1 MKVVVIQRRTPGS
14 VPTYE
19 QLMELWEK
27 EFHEMGLLDSVTFHR
42 NFTPETLDEIVGD
55 ADAVLGMWIQDG
67 AISEEFLSR
76 HPNLKYISTF
86 AHGFGHF
93 DREMTRRHGLT
104 ITNTVYGDVTIA
116 QYAMALLLDICH
128 DVSAHDRYYKFDGWK
143 DGTPPTYKALT
154 RQIELYEKTFGVLG
168 LGSIGLWAARMAAGF
183 GMKVIATSRTKMVG
197 PEYDFIEQVSLD
209 ELLSR
214 SDVISIHVP
223 MSPESARMIG
233 RDAIAKMKDGVILL
247 NTARGGLIDEEALME
262 ALKSGKIYFAGL
274 DVLTGEP
281 LTERSP
287 LMDIENTRITPHIA
301 WAPAEARYRAVRL
314 AAENFRNW
322 MEGHPTSVVN

>member
-19 QLMELWEK
+19 QLMEMWEG
-27 EFHEMGLLDSVTFHR
+27 EFRAMGLSDSVTFHR
-42 NFTPETLDEIVGD
+42 NFTSETLDEIVGD

-67 AISEEFLSR
+67 AISEEFLDR

-93 DREMTRRHGLT
+93 DREMTRRRGLT

-128 DVSAHDRYYKFDGWK
+128 DVSAHDRYYKFEGWK
-143 DGTPPTYKALT
+143 EGAPPTYKALT

-183 GMKVIATSRTKMVG
+183 GMKVIATSRTRKVG
-197 PEYDFIEQVSLD
+197 AEYDFIEQVALD
-209 ELLSR
+209 ELLAR
-214 SDVISIHVP
+214 SDVISVHVP
-223 MSPESARMIG
+223 MSPESAKMIG
-233 RDAIAKMKDGVILL
+233 RDAMAKMKDGVILI
-247 NTARGGLIDEEALME
+247 NTARGGLIDEEALTE
-262 ALKSGKIYFAGL
+262 ALQSGKIYFAGL

-287 LMDIENTRITPHIA
+287 LMDVPNTRITPHIA
-301 WAPAEARYRAVRL
+301 WAPEEARYRAVRL

-322 MEGHPTSVVN
+322 MDGHPSSVVN

>member
-19 QLMELWEK
+19 QLMEMWEG
-27 EFHEMGLLDSVTFHR
+27 EFRAMGLSDSVTFHR

-67 AISEEFLSR
+67 AISEEFLDR

-86 AHGFGHF
+86 AHGFGLF
-93 DREMTRRHGLT
+93 DREMTRRRGLT

-128 DVSAHDRYYKFDGWK
+128 DVSAHDRYYKFEGWK
-143 DGTPPTYKALT
+143 EGAPPTYKALT

-183 GMKVIATSRTKMVG
+183 GMKVIATSRTRKVG
-197 PEYDFIEQVSLD
+197 AEYDFIEQVALD
-209 ELLSR
+209 ELLAR
-214 SDVISIHVP
+214 SDVISVHVP
-223 MSPESARMIG
+223 MSPESAKMIG
-233 RDAIAKMKDGVILL
+233 RDAIAKMKDGVILI
-247 NTARGGLIDEEALME
+247 NTARGGLIDEEALIE
-262 ALKSGKIYFAGL
+262 ALQSGKIYFAGL

-287 LMDIENTRITPHIA
+287 LMDVPNTRITPHIA
-301 WAPAEARYRAVRL
+301 WAPEEARYRAVRL

-322 MEGHPTSVVN
+322 MDGHPSSVVN